1 MALALALA
9 ILEVE
14 IKRKVKR
21 VKKAKA
27 KAKADKL
34 TINNKLTN
42 MEQENSRQWRGKTG
56 GTPWMQRTL
65 VKCMKV
71 MNIHLVYIA
80 AGFMVPYYMVA
91 HHKEYL
97 SIYRFFRRR
106 IGYGK
111 ARSFWNV
118 FVNHI
123 KFSQI
128 IVDRFAAYSGKHFTF
143 EVEGAD
149 IMRKYESKDEG
160 FVIISSHIGNY
171 ELAGYSMVAKKKC
184 FNTLVYANETQTV
197 MENRNRA
204 LAKTNMRMIPIKEDM
219 SHIFLMNSA
228 LSAGE
233 VVSVPGDRMFGSKKF
248 ADCLFFGEKAKFP
261 IGAYALALQKDVE
274 LMAMFVMKESTLKYR
289 IIIKELLLP
298 DKALKLKERINVL
311 AQEYACCLEKIVK
324 KYPVQWFNY
333 YDFWQHE

>member
-1 MALALALA
+1 M
-9 ILEVE
+9 E
-14 IKRKVKR
+14 R
-21 VKKAKA
+21 
-27 KAKADKL
+27 
-34 TINNKLTN
+34 NKE
-42 MEQENSRQWRGKTG
+42 MQWSGKTG

-71 MNIHLVYIA
+71 INIRLVYIA
-80 AGFMVPYYMVA
+80 AGFIVPYYMVA

-97 SIYRFFRRR
+97 SIYRFFRWRMN
-106 IGYGK
+106 YGK
-111 ARSFWNV
+111 ARSFRSV
-118 FVNHI
+118 FVNHL

-149 IMRKYESKDEG
+149 IMRKFESKDDG
-160 FVIISSHIGNY
+160 FVIISSHTGNY
-171 ELAGYSMVAKKKC
+171 ELAGYSMVAKKKR

-233 VVSVPGDRMFGSKKF
+233 VVSMPGDRMFGSKKF

-261 IGAYALALQKDVE
+261 IGAYALALQREVC
-274 LMAMFVMKESTLKYR
+274 LMAMFVMKRSALKYK
-289 IIIKELLLP
+289 IIIKEISLP
-298 DKALKLKERINVL
+298 DNKASIKERMNIL
-311 AQEYACCLEKIVK
+311 AQEYACCLESVVRE
-324 KYPVQWFNY
+324 YPVQWFNY
-333 YDFWQHE
+333 YDFWRHE